1 MGSDD
6 LFKKRREARK
16 QRKHEFKTPKAN
28 SYLIVTEGAQT
39 EPIYFNGIKKLIQ
52 ESVGGRVDIVEAPTI
67 DVLGEGCATCKLIE
81 ITEQIVKDAK
91 IMYQNVWVVF
101 DKDDFGDFD
110 QAIQCGVEK
119 GYKIAWSNQSF
130 EYWL

>member
-1 MGSDD
+1 M
-6 LFKKRREARK
+6 
-16 QRKHEFKTPKAN
+16 
-28 SYLIVTEGAQT
+28 
-39 EPIYFNGIKKLIQ
+39 
-52 ESVGGRVDIVEAPTI
+52 GGRVDIVEAPTI

-81 ITEQIVKDAK
+81 VTEQIVKDAK

-101 DKDDFGDFD
+101 DKDDFLDFD

-130 EYWL
+130 EYWLYFRLKIRRPKLRRGYMIVGPVTVWRTAIVPIVCIRE